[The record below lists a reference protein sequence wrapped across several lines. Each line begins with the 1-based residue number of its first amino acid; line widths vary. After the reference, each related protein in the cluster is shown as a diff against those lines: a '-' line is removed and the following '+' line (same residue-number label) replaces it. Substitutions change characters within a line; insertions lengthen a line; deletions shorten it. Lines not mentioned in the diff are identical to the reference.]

1 MDEGAALLHSL
12 ERGVN
17 QGVTSLVAAGMN
29 PEPRSTD
36 DLVLAKQGQEVSV
49 TLLKTRD
56 RMEYRHGGHRPGVL
70 ENMLDQNKFRWTYFF
85 HFECVTNE

>member
-49 TLLKTRD
+49 TLLKSR
-56 RMEYRHGGHRPGVL
+56 
-70 ENMLDQNKFRWTYFF
+70 
-85 HFECVTNE
+85 